1 MPRPKK
7 KLGKRMHIL
16 CEGEKTEPYYLKG
29 YVLAYAPTKANVISV
44 PDVKYNTPIAL
55 VDEAIRLKNS
65 RETSDDDEFW
75 VVYDREAVAKYPHAL
90 HAQARNKAN
99 SNGVKIAFSN
109 ICFEL
114 WLLQHFGYRNTPY
127 SCCDDLLKH
136 SPLKADL
143 LKVKIADYSKGDPHL
158 FTKIQDG
165 VGRARIRAAALN
177 QESLLT
183 AANGSTQPHML
194 SAYTD
199 IHLLLD
205 AIDTFQP

>member
-29 YVLAYAPTKANVISV
+29 YVTAYAPTKANVISV

-55 VDEAIRLKNS
+55 VDEAIRLKSS
-65 RETSDDDEFW
+65 RDTSDEDEFW
-75 VVYDREAVAKYPHAL
+75 VVYDREAVAKYPHTL
-90 HAQARNKAN
+90 HSKARDRAN
-99 SNGVKIAFSN
+99 SNNINIAFSN

-127 SCCDDLLKH
+127 SCCDDLLKN

-143 LKVKIADYSKGDPHL
+143 LKVKISDYAKGNPHL
-158 FTKIQDG
+158 FSKIQDA
-165 VGRARIRAAALN
+165 VPRARIRAAALN
-177 QESLLT
+177 KESLL
-183 AANGSTQPHML
+183 AAAKGVTQPHML

-199 IHLLLD
+199 IYLLLD
-205 AIDTFQP
+205 AIDAFQP

>member
-1 MPRPKK
+1 MARPKK
-7 KLGKRMHIL
+7 SVRKRMHIL
-16 CEGEKTEPYYLKG
+16 CEGEKTEPFYIKG
-29 YVLAYAPTKANVISV
+29 YVLAHAPNKASVISV

-65 RETSDDDEFW
+65 RETSPGDEFW
-75 VVYDREAVAKYPHAL
+75 VVYDREAVSKYAHEL
-90 HAQARNKAN
+90 HLQARNKAN
-99 SNGVKIAFSN
+99 KNNIHIGLSN

-127 SCCDDLLKH
+127 SCCDDLLKN

-143 LKVKIADYSKGDPHL
+143 IKARVGDYTKGDPHL
-158 FTKIQDG
+158 FTKVQHG
-165 VGRARIRAAALN
+165 VTLARARAAALN
-177 QESLLT
+177 RENLNS
-183 AANGSTQPHML
+183 AANGVTHPHML

-205 AIDTFQP
+205 AIDAFKP